1 MPPCPLLWLP
11 GLPGEP
17 EERDAL
23 FHTVNREAT
32 VKRKTNRSKTVT
44 VEPTGSWSV
53 DRKTRAAV
61 AWRIHTPKSRWFGPV
76 TVTKVEV
83 AA

>member
-1 MPPCPLLWLP
+1 MA
-11 GLPGEP
+11 
-17 EERDAL
+17 R
-23 FHTVNREAT
+23 T
-32 VKRKTNRSKTVT
+32 KTKKTRMVT

-61 AWRIHTPKSRWFGPV
+61 AWRIHTPRSRWFGPI
-76 TVTKVEV
+76 TVTKV